1 MLAPV
6 LMSRWQDNL
15 KEEVRFP
22 KLKVPN
28 FQATDN
34 LERFRRDR
42 VMEFYVC
49 GIHSTYDLVA
59 VAALLF

>member
-42 VMEFYVC
+42 VMEF
-49 GIHSTYDLVA
+49 
-59 VAALLF
+59 